1 MAISD
6 KNRFRSHIF
15 FLFLSGLI
23 VLIFAAFI
31 YLLIIRTVY
40 GRFSSA
46 QLIPSVQALNELVFG
61 SFPSTAILNSD
72 YTKNILAEESS
83 WFTDNVNTWKKS
95 LQNLNIKYHF
105 INDEDV
111 ELGKI
116 DEYHLIVLSGCKSLS
131 EKEIIQLKKYL
142 ENGGS
147 IFATGGTGSYSEDG
161 KWRGWNFLSDV
172 FGITFRKE
180 IGNEDRT
187 KIHTLRGGLPLTANI
202 PTGFPLNIATWDH
215 PIAAEVLDPR
225 TTQVSFWYNHQL
237 DDGLVRDGIKESA
250 GIVYGNYGKGRFVW
264 LGFEINSVLGQQ
276 DDYIYFDRLFNNC
289 ISWLT
294 YKPIAYLRNWPN
306 GYRGAAMLASII
318 SDSVQNI
325 NNLLSVLG
333 EAKTKATFF
342 VSPSIANQNPQLIK
356 SLVNFGE
363 VAALVNFEFVNSNS
377 DNDNLLKKISNE
389 KMLLEKI
396 TGTTVYGIYPSVN
409 VSSEFILKT
418 LMAGEFKYFISDS
431 LGDRSVP
438 KTIKREN
445 KKVISIS
452 RTVRDDY
459 DVIRDFDLT
468 ERDFQFYSYQEDVDR
483 IAFEGGLYLF
493 KMHLNYQC
501 SKQNIEVVSDLMR
514 DIKSKDY
521 WIATASEIAE
531 WSDKKEFVELRTQ
544 KRGGS
549 RVAVTITNY
558 GSFSINYLVLDVDL
572 NQIATR
578 VTLEAEII
586 GTKMA
591 KYKHK
596 EGSQLV
602 TLLIDELEA
611 GESRTYY
618 VDYDKYYAYK

>member
-1 MAISD
+1 VAIED
-6 KNRFRSHIF
+6 KNRFSSHIF

-23 VLIFAAFI
+23 VLIFSALI

-40 GRFSSA
+40 GRFSASELVPNA
-46 QLIPSVQALNELVFG
+46 KAINDLVFG
-61 SFPSTAILNSD
+61 TFPSTAILNSD

-83 WFTDNVNTWKKS
+83 WFDDNLKTWQKS
-95 LQNLNIKYHF
+95 LRNLDIKYQL

-111 ELGKI
+111 ELGRI

-131 EKEIIQLKKYL
+131 EREVIQLKKYL

-180 IGNEDRT
+180 IGNDDRT
-187 KIHTLRGGLPLTANI
+187 KIHTLRGGLPVTANI

-237 DDGLVRDGIKESA
+237 EDGLVREGIKETA

-264 LGFEINSVLGQQ
+264 MGFEINSVLGKQ
-276 DDYIYFDRLFNNC
+276 DDYVYFDRLFNNC

-306 GYRGAAMLASII
+306 GYRGAAMLAPII
-318 SDSVQNI
+318 SDSLQNI
-325 NNLLSVLG
+325 NYLLSVL
-333 EAKTKATFF
+333 EESKTKATFF
-342 VSPSIANQNPQLIK
+342 VNPSSVKQVPQLTK
-356 SLVNFGE
+356 SLVNYGE
-363 VAALVNFEFVNSNS
+363 VAAFVNFEFVNDIS
-377 DNDNLLKKISNE
+377 DKNYLLRTISDQ
-389 KMLLEKI
+389 KLQLEKI
-396 TGTTVYGIYPSVN
+396 TGVSVDGIYPSVN
-409 VSSEFILKT
+409 VSSENILQT
-418 LMAGEFKYFISDS
+418 LIASEYKYFISDS
-431 LGDRSVP
+431 LDDRSVP
-438 KTIKREN
+438 KTIKRKDE
-445 KKVISIS
+445 KIISIS

-459 DVIRDFDLT
+459 EVIRDFNLI

-483 IAFEGGLYLF
+483 IAFESGLYLF
-493 KMHLNYQC
+493 KIHMDYQC
-501 SKQNIEVVSDLMR
+501 SPQNISVVKDLIH

-521 WIATASEIAE
+521 WIATASEIAD
-531 WSDKKEFVELRTQ
+531 WSDKKEFIELRTQ

-558 GSFSINYLVLDVDL
+558 GSFKINYLVVDVDL
-572 NQIATR
+572 NQKAER
-578 VTLEAEII
+578 VSLDTEII
-586 GTKMA
+586 GTKKA
-591 KYKHK
+591 QYKHK
-596 EGSQLV
+596 DGSQLV
-602 TLLIDELEA
+602 FLLIDELAA

-618 VDYDKYYAYK
+618 IDYDKYNL

>member
-1 MAISD
+1 MAIED
-6 KNRFRSHIF
+6 KNRFSSHIF

-23 VLIFAAFI
+23 VLIFSALI

-40 GRFSSA
+40 GRFSASELVPNA
-46 QLIPSVQALNELVFG
+46 KAINDLVFG
-61 SFPSTAILNSD
+61 TFPSTAILNSD

-83 WFTDNVNTWKKS
+83 WFDDNLKTWQKS
-95 LQNLNIKYHF
+95 LRNLDIKYQL

-111 ELGKI
+111 ELGRI

-131 EKEIIQLKKYL
+131 EREVIQLKKYL

-180 IGNEDRT
+180 IGNDDRT
-187 KIHTLRGGLPLTANI
+187 KIHTLRGGLPVTANI

-237 DDGLVRDGIKESA
+237 EDGLVREGIKETA

-264 LGFEINSVLGQQ
+264 MGFEINSVLGKQ
-276 DDYIYFDRLFNNC
+276 DDYVYFDRLFNNC

-306 GYRGAAMLASII
+306 GYRGAAMLAPII
-318 SDSVQNI
+318 SDSLQNI
-325 NNLLSVLG
+325 NYLLSVL
-333 EAKTKATFF
+333 EESKTKATFF
-342 VSPSIANQNPQLIK
+342 VNPSIVRQDPQLVK
-356 SLVNFGE
+356 SLVNYGE
-363 VAALVNFEFVNSNS
+363 VAAFVNFEFVNDIS
-377 DNDNLLKKISNE
+377 DKNNLIKTISDQ
-389 KMLLEKI
+389 KLQLEKI
-396 TGTTVYGIYPSVN
+396 TGVSVEGIYPSVN
-409 VSSEFILKT
+409 VLSENTLKT
-418 LMAGEFKYFISDS
+418 LMASGFKYFISDS
-431 LGDRSVP
+431 LDDRSVP
-438 KTIKREN
+438 KTIKRKDE
-445 KKVISIS
+445 KIISIS

-459 DVIRDFDLT
+459 EVIRDFNLI

-483 IAFEGGLYLF
+483 IAFESGLYLF
-493 KMHLNYQC
+493 KIHMDYQC
-501 SKQNIEVVSDLMR
+501 SPQNISVVKDLIH

-521 WIATASEIAE
+521 WIATASEIAD
-531 WSDKKEFVELRTQ
+531 WSDKKEFIELRTQ

-558 GSFSINYLVLDVDL
+558 GSFKINYLVVDVDL
-572 NQIATR
+572 NQKAEKVSLDT
-578 VTLEAEII
+578 EII
-586 GTKMA
+586 GTKKA
-591 KYKHK
+591 QYKHK
-596 EGSQLV
+596 DGSQLV
-602 TLLIDELEA
+602 FLLIDELSA

-618 VDYDKYYAYK
+618 IDYDKYNL

>member
-1 MAISD
+1 MAID
-6 KNRFRSHIF
+6 NKNRFSSHIF

-23 VLIFAAFI
+23 VLIFSALI

-40 GRFSSA
+40 GRFSASELVPNSKA
-46 QLIPSVQALNELVFG
+46 VNELVFG
-61 SFPSTAILNSD
+61 TFPSTAILNSE
-72 YTKNILAEESS
+72 YTKNILSDESS
-83 WFTDNVNTWKKS
+83 WFDDNLKTWQIS
-95 LQNLNIKYHF
+95 LQNLDIKYHF
-105 INDEDV
+105 INDEDL
-111 ELGKI
+111 ELGRI

-147 IFATGGTGSYSEDG
+147 IFATGGTGSYSEGG

-215 PIAAEVLDPR
+215 PVAAEVLDPR

-264 LGFEINSVLGQQ
+264 MGFEINSVLGKQ
-276 DDYIYFDRLFNNC
+276 DDYVYFDRLFNNC

-306 GYRGAAMLASII
+306 GYRGAAMLAPVI
-318 SDSVQNI
+318 SDSLQNI
-325 NNLLSVLG
+325 NYLLSIL
-333 EAKTKATFF
+333 EETKTKATFF
-342 VSPSIANQNPQLIK
+342 VDPSVVKQDPQWIK

-363 VAALVNFEFVNSNS
+363 VAALINFDSIDDISNK
-377 DNDNLLKKISNE
+377 NNLLETISND
-389 KMLLEKI
+389 KMKLENI
-396 TGTTVYGIYPSVN
+396 TGVSVDGIYPSVN
-409 VSSEFILKT
+409 VSSEYVLKT
-418 LMAGEFKYFISDS
+418 LMASGFKYFISDS
-431 LGDRSVP
+431 LDDRSVP
-438 KTIKREN
+438 KTIKRKDE
-445 KKVISIS
+445 KIISIS
-452 RTVRDDY
+452 RSVRDDY
-459 DVIRDFDLT
+459 DVIRDFNLT

-483 IAFEGGLYLF
+483 IAFEGGLFLF

-501 SKQNIEVVSDLMR
+501 SPQNIEVVSDLIR

-544 KRGGS
+544 KRGSS

-558 GSFSINYLVLDVDL
+558 GNYEINYLVVDVDL
-572 NQIATR
+572 NQKAEKVSLDT
-578 VTLEAEII
+578 EII
-586 GTKMA
+586 GTKKA
-591 KYKHK
+591 QYKHK
-596 EGSQLV
+596 DGSQFV
-602 TLLIDELEA
+602 FLLIDELAA

-618 VDYDKYYAYK
+618 IDYDKYIL

>member
-1 MAISD
+1 VAIGD
-6 KNRFRSHIF
+6 KNRFSSHIF
-15 FLFLSGLI
+15 FLFLTGLI
-23 VLIFAAFI
+23 VLIFSALV

-40 GRFSSA
+40 GRFSSS
-46 QLIPSVQALNELVFG
+46 QLLPNVKAVNDLVFG
-61 SFPSTAILNSD
+61 TFPSTAILNSG

-83 WFTDNVNTWKKS
+83 WFDDNIKTWQKS
-95 LQNLNIKYHF
+95 LRNLDIKYQH

-131 EKEIIQLKKYL
+131 EREVIQLKKYL

-161 KWRGWNFLSDV
+161 KWRGWEFLSDV

-180 IGNEDRT
+180 IGDEDRT
-187 KIHTLRGGLPLTANI
+187 KIHTLRGGLPVTANI

-237 DDGLVRDGIKESA
+237 EDGLVREGIKETA

-264 LGFEINSVLGQQ
+264 MGFEINSVLGRQ
-276 DDYIYFDRLFNNC
+276 DDYVYFDRLFNNC

-306 GYRGAAMLASII
+306 GYRGAAMLAPVI
-318 SDSVQNI
+318 SDSLQNI
-325 NNLLSVLG
+325 NYLLSVLG
-333 EAKTKATFF
+333 ETKTKATFF
-342 VSPSIANQNPQLIK
+342 VSPSIAGQDPQLIK
-356 SLVNFGE
+356 SLINFGE
-363 VAALVNFEFVNSNS
+363 VAAFINFKFVNTIS
-377 DNDNLLKKISNE
+377 DNNNLLNTISDDKK
-389 KMLLEKI
+389 LLEKI
-396 TGTTVYGIYPSVN
+396 TGVSVGGIYPSAN
-409 VSSEFILKT
+409 VFSESTLKT
-418 LMAGEFKYFISDS
+418 LMASGYKYFISDS
-431 LGDRSVP
+431 LVDRSIP
-438 KTIKREN
+438 KTIKRKDE
-445 KKVISIS
+445 KIISIS

-459 DVIRDFDLT
+459 EVIRDFNLT

-493 KMHLNYQC
+493 KMHLDYQC
-501 SKQNIEVVSDLMR
+501 SPQNIEVVKDLIR

-531 WSDKKEFVELRTQ
+531 WSDKKEFIELRTQ
-544 KRGGS
+544 KRGSS
-549 RVAVTITNY
+549 RVAVTITNF
-558 GSFSINYLVLDVDL
+558 GSFNINYLVVDVDL
-572 NQIATR
+572 NQKAER
-578 VTLEAEII
+578 VSLDTEII
-586 GTKMA
+586 GTKNA
-591 KYKHK
+591 QYKHQD
-596 EGSQLV
+596 GSQFV
-602 TLLIDELEA
+602 FMLIDELAA

-618 VDYDKYYAYK
+618 IDYDKYNL

>member
-1 MAISD
+1 VAIKD
-6 KNRFRSHIF
+6 KNRFSSHIF

-23 VLIFAAFI
+23 VLIFSALI

-40 GRFSSA
+40 GRFSASE
-46 QLIPSVQALNELVFG
+46 LIPNAKAINDLVFVT
-61 SFPSTAILNSD
+61 FPSTAILNSD

-83 WFTDNVNTWKKS
+83 WFDDNIKTWQKS
-95 LQNLNIKYHF
+95 LRNLDIKYQL

-111 ELGKI
+111 ELGRI

-131 EKEIIQLKKYL
+131 EREVIQLKKYL

-180 IGNEDRT
+180 IGNDDRT
-187 KIHTLRGGLPLTANI
+187 KIHTLRGRLPLTANI

-225 TTQVSFWYNHQL
+225 TTQVSFWYNHKL
-237 DDGLVRDGIKESA
+237 EDGLVREGLKETA

-264 LGFEINSVLGQQ
+264 MGFEINSVLGKQ
-276 DDYIYFDRLFNNC
+276 DDYVYFDRLFNNC

-306 GYRGAAMLASII
+306 GYRGAAMLAPII
-318 SDSVQNI
+318 SDSLQNI
-325 NNLLSVLG
+325 NYLLSVLG

-342 VSPSIANQNPQLIK
+342 VSPSSVKQDPQLIK
-356 SLVNFGE
+356 SLVNYGE
-363 VAALVNFEFVNSNS
+363 VAASVNFEFVN
-377 DNDNLLKKISNE
+377 DISN
-389 KMLLEKI
+389 KNYLLRTISDQKLQLEKI
-396 TGTTVYGIYPSVN
+396 TGVSVDGIYASVN
-409 VSSEFILKT
+409 VSSENILQT
-418 LMAGEFKYFISDS
+418 LIASEYKYFISDS
-431 LGDRSVP
+431 LDDRSVP
-438 KTIKREN
+438 KTIKRKDE
-445 KKVISIS
+445 KIISIS

-459 DVIRDFDLT
+459 EVIRDFNLT

-483 IAFEGGLYLF
+483 IAFESGLYVF
-493 KMHLNYQC
+493 KIHLDYQC
-501 SKQNIEVVSDLMR
+501 SQQNISVVRDLIH

-521 WIATASEIAE
+521 WIATASEIAD
-531 WSDKKEFVELRTQ
+531 WSDKKEFIELRTQ
-544 KRGGS
+544 KRGSS

-558 GSFSINYLVLDVDL
+558 GSFNINSLVVDVDL
-572 NQIATR
+572 NQKVER
-578 VTLEAEII
+578 VSLDTEII
-586 GTKMA
+586 GTKKA
-591 KYKHK
+591 QYKHK
-596 EGSQLV
+596 DGSQLV
-602 TLLIDELEA
+602 FLLIDELAA

-618 VDYDKYYAYK
+618 IDYDKYNL

>member
-23 VLIFAAFI
+23 VLIFSALI

-46 QLIPSVQALNELVFG
+46 QLIPSVEALNELVFG

-72 YTKNILAEESS
+72 YTKNILAEESG

-95 LQNLNIKYHF
+95 LQNLNIKYQQ
-105 INDEDV
+105 ISDEEV
-111 ELGKI
+111 ELGRI
-116 DEYHLIVLSGCKSLS
+116 DDYHLIVLSGCKSLS
-131 EKEIIQLKKYL
+131 EREIIQLKKYL
-142 ENGGS
+142 EKGGS

-161 KWRGWNFLSDV
+161 KWRGWDFLSDV

-180 IGNEDRT
+180 IGNDDRT
-187 KIHTLRGGLPLTANI
+187 KIHTLRGGLPVTANI

-237 DDGLVRDGIKESA
+237 EDGLVREGIKETA

-264 LGFEINSVLGQQ
+264 MGFEINSVLGRQ
-276 DDYIYFDRLFNNC
+276 DDYVYFDRLFNNC

-306 GYRGAAMLASII
+306 GYRGAAMLAPVI

-325 NNLLSVLG
+325 NYLLSVLG

-342 VSPSIANQNPQLIK
+342 VSPSVVGQDPLLIK
-356 SLVNFGE
+356 SLVNYGE
-363 VAALVNFEFVNSNS
+363 VAAFVNFELVNSIS
-377 DNDNLLKKISNE
+377 DNTNLLNTISDDKK
-389 KMLLEKI
+389 LLEKI
-396 TGTTVYGIYPSVN
+396 TGTSVEGIYPSVN
-409 VSSEFILKT
+409 VSSELILKT
-418 LMAGEFKYFISDS
+418 LMAIEFKYFVSDS
-431 LGDRSVP
+431 LDDRSVP
-438 KTIKREN
+438 KTIKRKDE
-445 KKVISIS
+445 KVISIS
-452 RTVRDDY
+452 RSVRDDY

-493 KMHLNYQC
+493 KMHMNYQC
-501 SKQNIEVVSDLMR
+501 TSKNIKVVSDLIR

-531 WSDKKEFVELRTQ
+531 WSDKKEFIELRTQ

-558 GSFSINYLVLDVDL
+558 GSFSINYLVVDVDL
-572 NQIATR
+572 NKKAAR
-578 VTLEAEII
+578 VTLETEII

-602 TLLIDELEA
+602 YLMIDELAA

-618 VDYDKYYAYK
+618 IDYDKYNL